1 MFTKLTDSDF
11 IWSSLKSSHGS
22 FQFLWLRSGCGSK
35 TRIIGFFIQILQI
48 DMANFLA
55 YILAMKTANIGDLKD
70 NLSKYI
76 NFVEQGEVVEI
87 CKRNIPI
94 ALLVPH
100 HSKRTPNRTKLG
112 CGLGTVRI
120 KGDLT
125 EPLIPEDSWDML
137 RR

>member
-1 MFTKLTDSDF
+1 MSITVSRSTPKKTEVSPILDRIQRKNRGPVSNLYTKNVRGVF
-11 IWSSLKSSHGS
+11 IL
-22 FQFLWLRSGCGSK
+22 
-35 TRIIGFFIQILQI
+35 
-48 DMANFLA
+48 DMAKFLA

-70 NLSKYI
+70 NLSKFI
-76 NFVEQGEVVEI
+76 NFVEQGEVIEI

-100 HSKRTPNRTKLG
+100 GSRKTPNRTQLG
-112 CGLGTVRI
+112 CGEGTVQV

-137 RR
+137 K